1 MLMWIA
7 ICNGGTL
14 QMLAKETA
22 LRQEK
27 TVISREE
34 ALRGKQAYWFFR
46 RAQDIFFSIL
56 AIIVLFVPMLIVA
69 LVILIDSPGA
79 SPVFVQTR
87 IGKDGKP
94 FRFYKFRTMVPNAEE
109 KLKELLKFNEMKGPA
124 FKIKKDPR
132 ITRTGKLLRKSGI
145 DELPQ
150 LINVLKGDM
159 SIVGPRPPLPR
170 EVEKYDAYARQ
181 RLYITPGMT
190 CYWQIQPGRND
201 LSFRDWVDLDIKYIR
216 ERSFLTDWKIILR
229 TFVAVVTLQGR

>member
-1 MLMWIA
+1 MENTARLKQKPGILDGLER
-7 ICNGGTL
+7 IDVSSSNYHGT
-14 QMLAKETA
+14 K
-22 LRQEK
+22 
-27 TVISREE
+27 
-34 ALRGKQAYWFFR
+34 
-46 RAQDIFFSIL
+46 RAMDFCI
-56 AIIVLFVPMLIVA
+56 A
-69 LVILIDSPGA
+69 LVAVILLIIPMAILLLCVYIDDPGKVIFA
-79 SPVFVQTR
+79 QAR

-94 FRFYKFRTMVPNAEE
+94 FHIYKIRTMVASAPGNLSAEE
-109 KLKELLKFNEMKGPA
+109 FRDA
-124 FKIKKDPR
+124 RRFV
-132 ITRTGKLLRKSGI
+132 TRMGRFLRKSSL

-170 EVEKYDAYARQ
+170 EVAKYDDYALQ